1 MILTEL
7 GWTPDRE
14 NAFAAF
20 GSRGLHPARVIRV
33 DRTQGLVWSEAGAQP
48 AVPAGRIRH
57 RDGAEPCTL
66 AVGDWVAIEPRGKK
80 ALIQE
85 VLPRTSACVRKSAG
99 TAATPQIVAANVDWL
114 LLVSG
119 LDGDF
124 NPRRIERYLTFAYGS
139 GASPVI
145 VLNKADVCADVAAKA
160 AEVEAVAPGAPVHAI
175 SAQDLAKGH
184 PLQCYLQTGK
194 TLALVGSS
202 GVGKSTLLNALL
214 GHAVQRT
221 RAVRAGDDRGRHTTT
236 HRELFLLPGGGVVI
250 DTPGMRELQLW
261 TDEGALDR
269 AFSDVEALAGRCRF
283 SDCAHASEPGCAVRA
298 ALERGDLPL
307 ERFESFCKQQRE
319 LRHLHLKQDRNAQQR
334 EKARWKS
341 IHKNLDKISHKRT
354 GR

>member
-1 MILTEL
+1 ML
-7 GWTPDRE
+7 
-14 NAFAAF
+14 
-20 GSRGLHPARVIRV
+20 
-33 DRTQGLVWSEAGAQP
+33 P
-48 AVPAGRIRH
+48 AVPAGRIRS
-57 RDGAEPCTL
+57 RNGAEPFTL
-66 AVGDWVAIEPRGKK
+66 AVGDWVAIEPRGTK

-99 TAATPQIVAANVDWL
+99 AVTTPQIVAANVDWL

-175 SAQDLAKGH
+175 SAQDLAKDH

-214 GHAVQRT
+214 GHAAQRT
-221 RAVRAGDDRGRHTTT
+221 QAVRAGDDRGRHTTAR
-236 HRELFLLPGGGVVI
+236 RELFLLPGGGVVI

-261 TDEGALDR
+261 TDEGTLDR
-269 AFSDVEALAGRCRF
+269 AFPDVEAFAGRCRF

-298 ALERGDLPL
+298 ALERGDLSP
-307 ERFESFCKQQRE
+307 ERFESFRKQQRE
-319 LRHLHLKQDRNAQQR
+319 LRHLRLKQDQHAQQR
-334 EKARWKS
+334 EKSRWKS
-341 IHKNLDKISHKRT
+341 IHKNLNKISHKRT